1 MSIYFVNKLDIS
13 INKSLANQIL
23 QLTTLP
29 PIVNL
34 SELLSSLQFMQNK
47 HPEYQYLDLLQ
58 HILDHG
64 EHKISHSTGIGLRSV
79 FGAQMRF
86 DLSQGFPLLTTKKVF
101 LKGIIHE
108 LLWFLS
114 GSSDIRYMTKNG
126 VHIWDDWAFKNYQK
140 DMKAGKVPE
149 LTLKEF
155 AEKIIKD
162 KKFGD
167 KYADIGLVYGAQWRR
182 WPAKGNRE
190 IDQLAWVIE
199 KIKTKPQKKH
209 YIVSAWNPEYIY
221 EMARPG
227 ESMAI
232 APCHTF
238 YHINITGDKLS
249 LQLYQR
255 SADMFLGVPFNIA
268 SYALLTLMLAQVTGY
283 KPGTFVHTF
292 GDAHI
297 YSNHLDQVKLQ
308 LSRKPYALPTMK
320 INRDVKCIFDFKYED
335 FELVDYQ
342 AHPHIKGVVA
352 V

>member
-1 MSIYFVNKLDIS
+1 MK
-13 INKSLANQIL
+13 
-23 QLTTLP
+23 T
-29 PIVNL
+29 
-34 SELLSSLQFMQNK
+34 

-58 HILDHG
+58 HIIDEG
-64 EHKISHSTGIGLRSV
+64 QEKISHSTGVKLQSV
-79 FGAQMRF
+79 FGAQMKF
-86 DLSQGFPLLTTKKVF
+86 DLSKGFPLLTTKKVF
-101 LKGIIHE
+101 LRGIIYE

-126 VHIWDDWAFKNYQK
+126 VHIWDDWAYKNYK
-140 DMKAGKVPE
+140 KAMDKGKTPKME
-149 LTLKEF
+149 LKEF
-155 AEKIIKD
+155 ANKIIED

-167 KYADIGLVYGAQWRR
+167 KWSDIGRVYGVQWRK

-190 IDQLAWVIE
+190 IDQLAWVIA
-199 KIKTKPQKKH
+199 KIKEKPQKKH

-238 YHINITGDKLS
+238 YHINITGDRLS

-283 KPGTFVHTF
+283 KPGYFVHTF

-297 YSNHLDQVKLQ
+297 YENHFDQVKEQ
-308 LSRKPYALPTMK
+308 LKRKPRPFPTMK
-320 INRDVKCIFDFKYED
+320 INPKVKNIDDFKYED
-335 FELVDYQ
+335 FEIVDYNPYPSIKAKITVVGGFDEKDRERIAKQ
-342 AHPHIKGVVA
+342 AIKENISCTS
-352 V
+352 